1 MAISVGDVAPDFT
14 LDGTMDANI
23 TLSSFRGNQSVVLVF
38 YPVDDTSG
46 WTRQLSA
53 LRDDKA
59 KFDAKDTAIFGVNP
73 GSMDSH
79 KKFSDKYSFNF
90 PLLVDA
96 DRTVAS
102 RYGALK
108 ENGKSVQ
115 RTVFVVDKEG
125 KVAYAEQGLPPDEE
139 LLGAIQS

>member
-102 RYGALK
+102 QYGALK

-125 KVAYAEQGLPPDEE
+125 NVAYAEQGLPPDEE